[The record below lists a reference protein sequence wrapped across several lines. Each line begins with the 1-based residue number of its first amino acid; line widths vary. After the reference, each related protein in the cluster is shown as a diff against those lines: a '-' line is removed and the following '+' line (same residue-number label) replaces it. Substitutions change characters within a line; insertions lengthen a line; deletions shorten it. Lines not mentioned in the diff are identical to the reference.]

1 MALKYSTALRQGLAV
16 SGSLRSL
23 LNGGL
28 IRIYAGA
35 VPASADSDL
44 GSAVLLNELSAGG
57 TGTPLTFEATA
68 PSGVLTKSIVENW
81 TGNNVADGTPS
92 FFRFV
97 LPTDTGTAYTP
108 EVRLQGTCG
117 PIGNDLVIT
126 QLPLSS
132 GQPLTLELFQL
143 TVPEQ

>member
-28 IRIYAGA
+28 LRIYAGT

-44 GSAVLLNELSAGG
+44 GTAVLLNEMSAGG
-57 TGTPLTFEATA
+57 TGTPLTFEETA

-92 FFRFV
+92 FFRFIQ
-97 LPTDTGTAYTP
+97 PADTGTASTS

-117 PIGNDLVIT
+117 AVGNDLIIT